1 MLEAA
6 VKRALKK
13 RLQEL
18 GAYWFMPVQRG
29 LGAATLD
36 FLICHKGRFIGLE
49 SKAPGEK
56 PTPRQRVVMAQMRAA
71 GATVMVIDNVEDAK
85 NLMLDH

>member
-18 GAYWFMPVQRG
+18 GVYWFMPVQRG

-36 FLICHKGRFIGLE
+36 FLVCYKGRFIAIE
-49 SKAPGEK
+49 TKAPGEK
-56 PTPRQRVVMAQMRAA
+56 PTPRQRVVMTQMREA
-71 GATVMVIDNVEDAK
+71 GATVIVIDSIEDAK
-85 NLMLDH
+85 NLRLDR